1 MRTFVIINNHPHN
14 YYNMRFTDPTYQTS
28 KFKLLALG
36 LALLATNMIACKSSV
51 EEDLAPAS
59 QQEVTADDSQ
69 MATYTSST
77 VNFVS
82 NATLKSSFNIPIGIA
97 VVKER
102 LEDPIYGN
110 MVAKEFSSISSESN
124 MKFGNLHPE
133 KDKWTFEKADA
144 IVAFAQKHNM
154 RVHGHALIW
163 GKDSVQPDWIKNYKG
178 DKAAWDLLLKTHIQT
193 VLKHFKGKIASWDV
207 INEPIA
213 SNGTLVDNIW
223 LRKLGTDYIF
233 KAFKY
238 AQETDPSVKL
248 FINDYGQEF
257 GGKKMTLLLSLVSQA
272 KAKGI
277 RIDGFGFQGHT
288 VLRIDPKLFY
298 TNFKR
303 TADAGLLVHLSE
315 FDISVRHDMPTTF
328 SLTTDLANQEGAKFK
343 AIVQAYLTA
352 IPKAQQWGI
361 TMWGLSDRDSFF
373 NKGYVNFNHD
383 YPLLFDSK
391 LNPKPAYKAMIQ
403 AGLGK

>member
-1 MRTFVIINNHPHN
+1 
-14 YYNMRFTDPTYQTS
+14 MRFTDPKNKTS
-28 KFKLLALG
+28 KFKLLALT
-36 LALLATNMIACKSSV
+36 LALLSTNMIACKSSV
-51 EEDLAPAS
+51 DEDLAPAN
-59 QQEVTADDSQ
+59 QTEEVVADDVQ
-69 MATYTSST
+69 MSNYSSST

-82 NATLKSSFNIPIGIA
+82 NATLKSSFSIPIGLA
-97 VVKER
+97 VIKEH
-102 LEDPIYGN
+102 LEDPIYAN
-110 MVAKEFSSISSESN
+110 IVSKQFSSLSSESN
-124 MKFGNLHPE
+124 MKFGALHPTQNT
-133 KDKWTFEKADA
+133 WTFEKADA
-144 IVAFAQKHNM
+144 IVAFAQKYNM
-154 RVHGHALIW
+154 RVHGHTLIW
-163 GKDSVQPDWIKNYKG
+163 AKDSVQPDWIRNFKG
-178 DKAAWDLLLKTHIQT
+178 DKNAWDNLLKTHIQT

-238 AQETDPSVKL
+238 AREADPNVKL

-277 RIDGFGFQGHT
+277 KIDGFGFQSHT

-298 TNFKR
+298 NNFKR
-303 TADAGLLVHLSE
+303 TADAGLLVHISE
-315 FDISVRHDMPTTF
+315 FDISVRHDMPSTF
-328 SLTTDLANQEGAKFK
+328 TLTTALANEQGAKWK
-343 AIVQAYLTA
+343 AIVKAYLTA
-352 IPKAQQWGI
+352 VPKSQQWGI
-361 TMWGLSDRDSFF
+361 TMWGLSDKYSYF
-373 NKGYVNFNHD
+373 NKNYVNKNHD

-391 LNPKPAYKAMIQ
+391 FNPKPAYKGMIE